1 MFINYENKSDI
12 FSCFL
17 FFFLDLDVLIRFS
30 IVHSHSTDS
39 LGGFV
44 QKKELTRIEKE
55 NMYNRQTG
63 RDNIYGDGI

>member
-1 MFINYENKSDI
+1 MSWSVFLLFIHI
-12 FSCFL
+12 Q
-17 FFFLDLDVLIRFS
+17 LI
-30 IVHSHSTDS
+30 H
-39 LGGFV
+39 LEEYV

>member
-30 IVHSHSTDS
+30 IVQLIH
-39 LGGFV
+39 LEEYV
-44 QKKELTRIEKE
+44 QKKELTRIEKIF
-55 NMYNRQTG
+55 NFVDRL
-63 RDNIYGDGI
+63 

>member
-1 MFINYENKSDI
+1 MRIKVTYFL
-12 FSCFL
+12 CFL

-30 IVHSHSTDS
+30 IVQLIH
-39 LGGFV
+39 LEEYV